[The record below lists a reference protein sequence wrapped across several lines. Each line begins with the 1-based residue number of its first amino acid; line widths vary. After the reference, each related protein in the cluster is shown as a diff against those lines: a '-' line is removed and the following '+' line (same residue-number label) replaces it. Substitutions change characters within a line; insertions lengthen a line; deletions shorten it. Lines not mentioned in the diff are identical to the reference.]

1 MRTTRRTTRRALRKL
16 IERRSTGG
24 DAVTSPKRTAA
35 LALTTVAQ
43 RHLARGPDG
52 FVRGVAW
59 RGVAW
64 RGVAWRGVMVS
75 THGPRSVSFFIPYR
89 VPIRVPYGQHDG
101 QRANLSAGG
110 SSQQYRPATLGP
122 GHRATIV
129 WLHLGPGHRA
139 AVLLS
144 AWRYPWAL
152 PRRYGKHQKLYRE
165 DSPYS
170 IIQYGSAPARLCPR
184 SQRQAAQF
192 HLHYSRWL
200 SPSRCHQ
207 KC

>member
-75 THGPRSVSFFIPYR
+75 THGPRSDGFFIPYR
-89 VPIRVPYGQHDG
+89 APYGLTAFVVLQTPS
-101 QRANLSAGG
+101 QERQ
-110 SSQQYRPATLGP
+110 SSEKGNC
-122 GHRATIV
+122 
-129 WLHLGPGHRA
+129 
-139 AVLLS
+139 
-144 AWRYPWAL
+144 
-152 PRRYGKHQKLYRE
+152 KLA
-165 DSPYS
+165 
-170 IIQYGSAPARLCPR
+170 ITG
-184 SQRQAAQF
+184 
-192 HLHYSRWL
+192 
-200 SPSRCHQ
+200 
-207 KC
+207 

>member
-64 RGVAWRGVMVS
+64 RGVASWSPRTV
-75 THGPRSVSFFIPYR
+75 HG
-89 VPIRVPYGQHDG
+89 
-101 QRANLSAGG
+101 LSAF
-110 SSQQYRPATLGP
+110 SYR
-122 GHRATIV
+122 IE
-129 WLHLGPGHRA
+129 
-139 AVLLS
+139 
-144 AWRYPWAL
+144 
-152 PRRYGKHQKLYRE
+152 YRM
-165 DSPYS
+165 
-170 IIQYGSAPARLCPR
+170 
-184 SQRQAAQF
+184 
-192 HLHYSRWL
+192 W
-200 SPSRCHQ
+200 
-207 KC
+207 